1 MLCRGRV
8 DSLIYS
14 LLSLSLYPLLLFFLV
29 YTRCCWSST
38 TMAMLASKSQY
49 VHGGSHLHAAP
60 PTSSALPQAS
70 PTNSEFSDGTGVLD
84 DIR

>member
-1 MLCRGRV
+1 
-8 DSLIYS
+8 
-14 LLSLSLYPLLLFFLV
+14 
-29 YTRCCWSST
+29 
-38 TMAMLASKSQY
+38 MAMLASKSQY
-49 VHGGSHLHAAP
+49 VHGSSHLHAAP

>member
-8 DSLIYS
+8 DSSIYS
-14 LLSLSLYPLLLFFLV
+14 LLFLLFIPFTFFFV

-38 TMAMLASKSQY
+38 TMALLASKSQY

-60 PTSSALPQAS
+60 PTSSALSQAS